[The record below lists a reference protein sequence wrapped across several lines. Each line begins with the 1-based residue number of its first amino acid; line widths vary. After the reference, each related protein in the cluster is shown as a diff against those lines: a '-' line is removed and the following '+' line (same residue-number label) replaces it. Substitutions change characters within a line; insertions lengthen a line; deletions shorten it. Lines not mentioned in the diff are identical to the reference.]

1 MCKLGK
7 ETNENDLECDRPKYF
22 KHSKLVMVNGKV
34 QNLESKCKQQN
45 SFFFKTIF
53 PSLKHSLNFTPVL
66 F

>member
-34 QNLESKCKQQN
+34 PTLKVSVSNKIHFSSKQ
-45 SFFFKTIF
+45 FF
-53 PSLKHSLNFTPVL
+53 LL
-66 F
+66 